1 MHLHCATAE
10 TIRISGSEPSRIAG
24 PRNAGSGRVANV
36 NVKDLEIPSASFDGK
51 KRSRVG
57 TIQVDEGMRYSGW
70 KSRCGL
76 NKEFLDLVFGVQIST
91 LPPTHVKPRVLLWQS
106 QDEGYS
112 IRLPWGHG
120 YKSARRINTLMAGF
134 SRPSGLEAF
143 ALLAR
148 KYYHL
153 SSRLSRSSDH
163 VQQVLTVTRS
173 PFGLIDG
180 CLPYYTPVNKFCQRS
195 SYYAVLPRVLVL

>member
-106 QDEGYS
+106 QDEGYRRLMDHFMWIYTIS
-112 IRLPWGHG
+112 LCPVIDFAGLAWVHQSSKIR
-120 YKSARRINTLMAGF
+120 SASWWI
-134 SRPSGLEAF
+134 
-143 ALLAR
+143 AR
-148 KYYHL
+148 
-153 SSRLSRSSDH
+153 STSNE
-163 VQQVLTVTRS
+163 T
-173 PFGLIDG
+173 
-180 CLPYYTPVNKFCQRS
+180 
-195 SYYAVLPRVLVL
+195 